1 MYIYIYYVYIY
12 LYKYIIYIYIY
23 LIWESP
29 MFGQI
34 QQIHEN
40 YHRRIW
46 NNQRPGGSFTVQA
59 DLIAKSA
66 FHATKYYYIV

>member
-1 MYIYIYYVYIY
+1 
-12 LYKYIIYIYIY
+12 
-23 LIWESP
+23 

-40 YHRRIW
+40 CHRRIR
-46 NNQRPGGSFTVQA
+46 NNQRPGGSFTVPA

-66 FHATKYYYIV
+66 FHATKYPLVN

>member
-1 MYIYIYYVYIY
+1 MYIYIMCIYTYINT
-12 LYKYIIYIYIY
+12 LYIYIY

-46 NNQRPGGSFTVQA
+46 NNQRPGRSFTVQA